1 MLNSDDIRFFL
12 TLASEPTLAAGAR
25 RLDISPSAVTQR
37 LRLIE
42 KRLGLQLVTRSGRS
56 LVLTDEG
63 RLLAERGPPII
74 DNIDELVSEM
84 QARRSSITGN
94 LRVLAPPGFGRRY
107 VAPLAASFGEKHTGI
122 RVDLELSDKLGRHL
136 DRRWDVAIHIGHLP
150 DIGLTMRKLAPNRR
164 ILCAAPSYL
173 EEQGAP
179 QMPNDLVRHRC
190 LALRENDEDATLWRF
205 SSPTGV
211 ISIRVTPFL
220 ATNDGE
226 IVRKWALDGRG
237 IIVRSEWDVADD
249 IAKGQLVPLLENY
262 AIANADVVVL
272 VGPAA
277 SRAARTKA
285 FLDYLAQA
293 MSPPPWRDTGGL

>member
-1 MLNSDDIRFFL
+1 MVNSDDIRFFL
-12 TLASEPTLAAGAR
+12 ILASEPTLAAGAR

-42 KRLGLQLVTRSGRS
+42 QRLGLRLVTRSGRS

-63 RLLAERGPPII
+63 KLLAERGPPIV
-74 DNIDELVSEM
+74 DDIDELVSDM
-84 QARRSSITGN
+84 QARRSNITGH

-107 VAPLAASFGEKHTGI
+107 VAPLVASFGEGNPGI

-136 DRRWDVAIHIGHLP
+136 DRRWDIAIHIGHLT

-173 EEQGAP
+173 AEHGAP
-179 QMPNDLVRHRC
+179 ETPGDLAGHRC
-190 LALRENDEDATLWRF
+190 LALRENEEDATLWRF
-205 SSPTGV
+205 SSSAGA
-211 ISIRVTPFL
+211 ISVRVTPFL

-226 IVRKWALDGRG
+226 IVRRWALDGRG

-249 IAKGQLVPLLENY
+249 IVSGRLVPLLEDY

-277 SRAARTKA
+277 SRAGRTQA

-293 MSPPPWRDTGGL
+293 MSPPPWRGLNS